1 MCFVIL
7 NKQLEIQ
14 VRNDCQPRKN
24 KKLFSKNV
32 LTSLVK
38 FDILNRQLEKK
49 IARSLKTEQNVKTFE
64 VRK

>member
-7 NKQLEIQ
+7 DKQLEIQ
-14 VRNDCQPRKN
+14 VRNDCQLRKN

-38 FDILNRQLEKK
+38 FDILNKQLEKK